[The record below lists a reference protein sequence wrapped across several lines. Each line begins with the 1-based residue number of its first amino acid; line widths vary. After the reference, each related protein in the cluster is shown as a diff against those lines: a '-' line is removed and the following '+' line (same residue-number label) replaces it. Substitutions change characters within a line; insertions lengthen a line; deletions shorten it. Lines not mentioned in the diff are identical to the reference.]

1 MNYDR
6 MTIGPLGHTDTYN
19 RIEVQN
25 SSLYTGWQ
33 QRLSINNSY
42 RPPCYY
48 E

>member
-25 SSLYTGWQ
+25 SSLYWLTATPFHQ
-33 QRLSINNSY
+33 QQL
-42 RPPCYY
+42 PPAMLL
-48 E
+48 